1 MRLNKQQLRLMIL
14 SEIRAISEGKC
25 DKASGGSGCVRER
38 EKGWVII
45 SNETGKALKKGKNI
59 VYYKTEA
66 DAEAVLSVPGMHG

>member
-14 SEIRAISEGKC
+14 SEMRAISEGKC
-25 DKASGGSGCVRER
+25 DKASGHPGCIRKR

-45 SNETGKALKKGKNI
+45 SNETGKAIKKGKNI

-66 DAEAVLSVPGMHG
+66 DAKAVLSVPGMHG